1 MRPPVLG
8 VWLAT
13 VLVGVLLASHTYS
26 KGFFLTR
33 YELRA
38 KTQGSALQPQFQQ
51 AVLLLVDALRY
62 DFANSTESTGSS
74 YYVNRLPIVQ
84 STLRTQPTLSR
95 LFRFIADPPTVT
107 MQRIK
112 GLMTGSLPTF
122 IDFKDNFH
130 SNAIEEDSL
139 LGQCKALGR
148 RTLFAGDDT
157 WLGLFPADFTTA
169 YPFDSFNVRD
179 LDTVDKGV
187 REHLLPAVSQGNYTL
202 LIGHMLGVDH
212 VGHRYYANHPEMARK
227 LSEVNDFIEELMREL
242 PADSL
247 LLVFGDHGMTED
259 GNHGGTSELE
269 TDSVLFAYSKR
280 QFSQEIPVAR
290 SRLFQIDLV
299 PTLSVLLGLPIPF
312 NNLGSPILEL
322 FLEEKLALPALSATA
337 KQVYT
342 YLNTYNSQ
350 IQSLPDPQFDNLQ
363 DEFALLS
370 SQYAGNGSNP
380 DLVTRFYAWISS
392 AAEMCRGIWTTFDL
406 EAMEHGAL
414 ELAAVTV
421 LSALYVLQMP
431 RDENILWTCGLAWAV
446 GLYAGLDWS
455 LGVVLAGWLVSKKQS
470 LRVSDLFPTLILHI
484 LHSYCLFSNSY
495 IVQED
500 AAVRFLAQFVL
511 FYCYFTSINKPTEWK
526 RYLLCAGLVRFSAAL
541 DPVHQKS
548 NLDYLDRLLMLN
560 IVRLYTPLLGL
571 IVILWKTDLHFLRK
585 STLMVSFLLVAGHWL
600 FQDTAWAEW
609 TKLLLPRVIYALG
622 ALLCLSNSPTSLYH
636 ALQPVLC
643 LLGGPEFPIVL
654 LCVRTQVHMYEKLM
668 RGRRSALSPLFLYL
682 SVLEL
687 FYSTGHRCSFPSLQI
702 TAAFTGFEVF
712 NIYISGS
719 LLLLNTVSC
728 LLLVLRAYE
737 TAAPQRSWTVLSVAL
752 CFQVSL
758 LMTTLNTY
766 VNRRHLMV
774 WPIFAPKYIFDLG
787 ITALGLGLLTVVAVV
802 SRAKA
807 VKETD

>member
-1 MRPPVLG
+1 MRPTVLG

-13 VLVGVLLASHTYS
+13 MLVAVLLSSQTYA

-38 KTQGSALQPQFQQ
+38 KAQGPALHPQFHQ

-62 DFANSTESTGSS
+62 DFANSTDHTSPP
-74 YYVNRLPIVQ
+74 YYANRLPIIQ
-84 STLRTQPTLSR
+84 STLAAKPAFSR

-139 LGQCKALGR
+139 LGQCKAQGH

-157 WLGLFPADFTTA
+157 WLGLFPAEFTAA

-179 LDTVDKGV
+179 LDTVDIGV
-187 REHLLPAVSQGNYTL
+187 RKHLLPAVSQGNYTL

-227 LSEVNDFIEELMREL
+227 LGEVNAFIEDLIREL
-242 PADSL
+242 PENSI

-259 GNHGGTSELE
+259 GNHGGTSAEE

-280 QFSQEIPVAR
+280 QFSAEIPIAR

-322 FLEEKLALPALSATA
+322 FLEAKLALPALFATA
-337 KQVYT
+337 QQVYT
-342 YLNTYNSQ
+342 YLTTYNSQ

-363 DEFALLS
+363 DDFALLS
-370 SQYAGNGSNP
+370 SQYAENRSNS
-380 DLVTRFYAWISS
+380 DLIGRFYAWIAS

-421 LSALYVLQMP
+421 LAGLYVVQMP
-431 RDENILWTCGLAWAV
+431 RDESILWTCGLAWTV
-446 GLYAGLDWS
+446 GLSAGLDWS
-455 LGVVLAGWLVSKKQS
+455 LLVVLISWLASKKQS
-470 LRVSDLFPTLILHI
+470 TKATDLLPSLCIHI
-484 LHSYCLFSNSY
+484 MHSYCLFSNSY
-495 IVQED
+495 IVHED
-500 AAVRFLAQFVL
+500 SAVRFLAQFVL
-511 FYCYFTSINKPTEWK
+511 FYSYFTSPNKATEWK
-526 RYLLCAGLVRFSAAL
+526 RYLLCAGLVRLSAAI
-541 DPVHQKS
+541 DPLHQKAS
-548 NLDYLDRLLMLN
+548 LDDLDRLLMLN
-560 IVRLYTPLLGL
+560 VVRLYAPLMGFVVL
-571 IVILWKTDLHFLRK
+571 LWKTDLHFMRK
-585 STLMVSFLLVAGHWL
+585 SALTLSFLLVAGYWML
-600 FQDTAWAEW
+600 QDTEW
-609 TKLLLPRVIYALG
+609 TKLLLPRTIYVLG
-622 ALLCLSNSPTSLYH
+622 ALLCLSNSPASLYH
-636 ALQPVLC
+636 AWQPVLC
-643 LLGGPEFPIVL
+643 LLGGPEFPICL
-654 LCVRTQVHMYEKLM
+654 LCVRVQVEVYERLM
-668 RGRRSALSPLFLYL
+668 RGRRSALAPLFLYL

-687 FYSTGHRCSFPSLQI
+687 FYSSGHRCSFPSLQI
-702 TAAFTGFEVF
+702 TAAFTGFETYNF
-712 NIYISGS
+712 YISGT

-737 TAAPQRSWTVLSVAL
+737 AAVPQRSWTVLSVAL

-787 ITALGLGLLTVVAVV
+787 LTALGLGLLVVVAVV
-802 SRAKA
+802 SKDKA
-807 VKETD
+807 AKETD